1 MPSPTEIPADRPAYR
16 VGRVPSAPLPRE
28 PPAVLGCRRSDLR
41 KHRLPPT
48 GLPAGRR
55 VSSLLR
61 FSWFLQFLALPP
73 PLALALPAR
82 PSDVCQAFWN
92 CRLQGYVKQ

>member
-16 VGRVPSAPLPRE
+16 TGLVPSAPLPRE

-73 PLALALPAR
+73 RWLWL
-82 PSDVCQAFWN
+82 
-92 CRLQGYVKQ
+92 CRLAHLTCVRHSGTADCRAT